1 MNKTVNINLAGMAF
15 IMDDNAYEVL
25 HQYLEAL
32 RHKFVNAAEREEI
45 MNDIEARMAEMLNA
59 KKTPGKQVI
68 NIEDINEVVGIMGRP
83 EDIAG
88 DEEPQ
93 AGSAKAQTG
102 TQERVQ
108 SGPVKRRLF
117 RDPDDKKVSGVIS
130 GLCHYF
136 GINDPVWLRLAFV
149 GLCFLSFGTM
159 ILIYFILMIVIPE
172 ADTAAEKLQ
181 MKGEPVNISTIE
193 KEVKEAATRAGD
205 SIRDFGSN
213 STFFEKA
220 GHHIL
225 TIIMGIT
232 KVIAGI
238 AAFAG
243 LVLLAVLVASL
254 FGVSIAGGGL
264 FTQAPAILFDGP
276 NTILLF
282 KTGLIFFV
290 GSIVAVAVYAVLRL
304 VFGKRTQVRPLKW
317 VLLATWWTGVIL
329 IGVAGYKIGA
339 SYKSSAT
346 VKYDVP
352 VMQPAGGHLMVQLSD
367 SVGNKYMEEDQGD
380 HEDFNFSLFGFEVNG
395 TDIEG
400 LDKITIGEP
409 SLQLMPSPNDSFYIY
424 TFITARGSSK
434 QDADKNTSYVIYKV
448 MQTDTL
454 VSLPALTLLDGKGK
468 WRAQNVKV
476 RIAIPE
482 GKKLSFADNIDHWAA
497 TVKGNSFYDDTYFNN
512 TTWTT
517 ENGRVKCLEGENHY
531 LKAEDE
537 KEEEV
542 ILEKNKQEKD
552 DYYKGKVEVQKNGEQ
567 VKVQI
572 QEGDKQKVI
581 TIRNKDGKE
590 QVEEVRIEGK
600 K

>member
-1 MNKTVNINLAGMAF
+1 MNKTVTINLAGIAF
-15 IMDDNAYEVL
+15 IIDENAYEVL
-25 HQYLEAL
+25 HKYLEAL
-32 RHKFVNAAEREEI
+32 RHKFNNQAEREEI
-45 MNDIEARMAEMLNA
+45 MNDIEARIAEMLNA

-68 NIEDINEVVGIMGRP
+68 NIDDVNEVVGIMGRP

-88 DEEPQ
+88 EEEPSTADAQ
-93 AGSAKAQTG
+93 KQTSAR
-102 TQERVQ
+102 ESVQ

-172 ADTAAEKLQ
+172 AETAAEKLQ
-181 MKGEPVNISTIE
+181 MKGEPVNINTIE
-193 KEVKEAATRAGD
+193 KEVKEAANRAGD
-205 SIRDFGSN
+205 SLRDFTSN
-213 STFFEKA
+213 NTFFEKA
-220 GHHIL
+220 GHLIL
-225 TIIMGIT
+225 TIIIGLT
-232 KVIAGI
+232 KLVAGI

-243 LVLLAVLVASL
+243 LVLLAVLIASL

-264 FTQAPAILFDGP
+264 FTQAPNILFDGP
-276 NTILLF
+276 QNVMLF

-290 GSIVAVAVYAVLRL
+290 GSMVAVAVYAVLRL

-317 VLLATWWTGVIL
+317 VLLGTWWMGIIL
-329 IGVAGYKIGA
+329 MGISAYKIAA
-339 SYKSSAT
+339 SYKSTAT
-346 VKYDVP
+346 VKYEAP
-352 VMQPAGGHLMVQLSD
+352 LMQPPAGHLLVQLSD
-367 SVGNKYMEEDQGD
+367 SVGNKYVEEDNGEHD
-380 HEDFNFSLFGFEVNG
+380 DFNISLFGFEVNG

-424 TFITARGSSK
+424 TFITARGNSK
-434 QDADKNTSYVIYKV
+434 ADADKNTSYVIYKV

-454 VSLPALTLLDGKGK
+454 VSLPAVTLLDGKGK

-482 GKKLSFADNIDHWAA
+482 GKQLSFADNIDNWAA

-517 ENGRVKCLEGENHY
+517 EGGRVKCLQGENHY
-531 LKAEDE
+531 LKADEE

-542 ILEKNKQEKD
+542 VIEKDKAKKD
-552 DYYKGKVEVQKNGEQ
+552 DYYKGKVEVQKEGDN

-572 QEGDKQKVI
+572 QEGEKKKVI
-581 TIRNKDGKE
+581 TIHNKDGKE
-590 QVEEVRIEGK
+590 EVKEVRIEGK
-600 K
+600 